1 MAQEMEGNFS
11 TQTRR
16 FSKAPWCTWK
26 QSSKRRGASYN
37 TQKERIGKQIFWLKR
52 WIKQWIIEVNLN
64 LNFLM
69 RISILSMVMKMDEQE
84 FFWLVGLWLG
94 LWGGYFMF
102 LGWLAWFFVGG
113 FVFFFLPWI
122 PAEMI
127 GIFLKKIVFFSWFH
141 ISVFLAL
148 VTNFSGRKK

>member
-94 LWGGYFMF
+94 LCGGLFYVS
-102 LGWLAWFFVGG
+102 WLVGLV
-113 FVFFFLPWI
+113 FCWWVCFFFLPWI